1 MDVDHLEKAEQQL
14 DAFIERRPREA
25 KDAEEV
31 EEMWEESVRRDPE
44 RRREENRALW
54 VEFHTRLAA
63 SHARISADHEA
74 RGEALL
80 GEGAAVA

>member
-1 MDVDHLEKAEQQL
+1 MDVERIEAESNGLVERRAAQTAEQ
-14 DAFIERRPREA
+14 ER
-25 KDAEEV
+25 V
-31 EEMWEESVRRDPE
+31 EELWAQSVRRDRE

-74 RGEALL
+74 RVEALL